1 AWLDRKT
8 GRAALAAD
16 APHGYLTAYDAEQPN
31 LARPVEM
38 WPRLLRRPDE
48 LAAVQ
53 LFAEPGLSHES
64 VSVRKL
70 LDARALLRGTALAP
84 SFARAQLTTASDQTL
99 EQWLHAL
106 PKRASQ
112 TAPAQTL
119 AADLRAAIGA
129 TPARPPEP
137 LTFARTAHRDF
148 EVAYWETI
156 RALAEG
162 RYVTKNNADCVL
174 DGPTQAHLA
183 HH

>member
-1 AWLDRKT
+1 
-8 GRAALAAD
+8 
-16 APHGYLTAYDAEQPN
+16 TAYDAEQPN

-38 WPRLLRRPDE
+38 WPRMLRRPDE

-53 LFAEPGLSHES
+53 LFAAPGLSASHEP

-70 LDARALLRGTALAP
+70 LDARTLLRGTPLPPGFAPAL
-84 SFARAQLTTASDQTL
+84 LTTASDQTL
-99 EQWLHAL
+99 EQWLDAL
-106 PKRASQ
+106 PRRACE

-119 AADLRAAIGA
+119 AAHLRAAIGA

-162 RYVTKNNADCVL
+162 RYVTKNN
-174 DGPTQAHLA
+174 
-183 HH
+183 